1 MAQVLIAAIPGNIL
15 YSHVPCKKVVFFCI
29 IFNLPRCKSCTN
41 AARASTHFLT
51 SRSCLLISKRAFLLY
66 FALVFM
72 HCYQVAPVHELIDLL
87 MHNLMQGLSSWQHGQ
102 LLCDVPRSSS
112 GVCECSSLV
121 FLVWKLCLNTVEEFS
136 VGTNSTARE
145 MYNLKIVHLASS
157 LHCVFQ
163 GTFHFYQWHARHHR
177 EPGKWLVASNT
188 VGTCNYW

>member
-121 FLVWKLCLNTVEEFS
+121 FLV
-136 VGTNSTARE
+136 
-145 MYNLKIVHLASS
+145 
-157 LHCVFQ
+157 
-163 GTFHFYQWHARHHR
+163 
-177 EPGKWLVASNT
+177 
-188 VGTCNYW
+188 